1 MVFYP
6 ADDDACGGLRIQV
19 ELIQKT
25 QNLLPRSAVVRVQE
39 ATYPREPILAP
50 HGLDRRRSRRRCR
63 GQRLSLPGSG
73 SGGRPALRRATAAP
87 IPRPRDTSLAAGH
100 GVRQQLLGLGVKAVF
115 GLFRGITVARFD
127 R

>member
-6 ADDDACGGLRIQV
+6 ADDDACGGLRIQG

-50 HGLDRRRSRRRCR
+50 HGLDDWTAGVPGGGAEVNACRS
-63 GQRLSLPGSG
+63 PAPAPA
-73 SGGRPALRRATAAP
+73 GGRPCAAQPPRRSPGRATRAS
-87 IPRPRDTSLAAGH
+87 RPAME
-100 GVRQQLLGLGVKAVF
+100 F
-115 GLFRGITVARFD
+115 GSSCWGWE
-127 R
+127 

>member
-25 QNLLPRSAVVRVQE
+25 QNLLPRSAVIRVQE

-50 HGLDRRRSRRRCR
+50 HDLGHRPAFEETVPRSTPV
-63 GQRLSLPGSG
+63 LPG
-73 SGGRPALRRATAAP
+73 SGGRPALRRATATP

-100 GVRQQLLGLGVKAVF
+100 GVRQQLLGLGVKN
-115 GLFRGITVARFD
+115 GH
-127 R
+127 

>member
-25 QNLLPRSAVVRVQE
+25 QNLLLRSAVVRVQE

-50 HGLDRRRSRRRCR
+50 HDLGRRPAFEETVPRSTPV
-63 GQRLSLPGSG
+63 LPG
-73 SGGRPALRRATAAP
+73 SGGRPALRRATATP
-87 IPRPRDTSLAAGH
+87 IPRPRDTSGQPLSSAAAAGSKERALEAA
-100 GVRQQLLGLGVKAVF
+100 G
-115 GLFRGITVARFD
+115 
-127 R
+127 

>member
-63 GQRLSLPGSG
+63 GQRLSSPAPVA
-73 SGGRPALRRATAAP
+73 GRPCAAQHE
-87 IPRPRDTSLAAGH
+87 RPDIE
-100 GVRQQLLGLGVKAVF
+100 LGSCCWE
-115 GLFRGITVARFD
+115 
-127 R
+127 